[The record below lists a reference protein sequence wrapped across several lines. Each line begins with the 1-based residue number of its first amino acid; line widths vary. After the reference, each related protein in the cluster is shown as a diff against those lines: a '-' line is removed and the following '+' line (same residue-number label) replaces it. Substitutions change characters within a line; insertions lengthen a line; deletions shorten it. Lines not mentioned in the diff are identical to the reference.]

1 VNNTETKN
9 GSIMK

>member
-1 VNNTETKN
+1 VNNTETKI